1 MTIVEK
7 MKKRVMVGDTDLG
20 TELMEKIQDL
30 KDLVNAYR
38 EGVIKEK
45 VY

>member
-20 TELMEKIQDL
+20 RELTEKIEDL
-30 KDLVNAYR
+30 TELVNAYR
-38 EGVIKEK
+38 KGILKEK
-45 VY
+45 MV